1 MHSSPPTALHPCFL
15 CSRKEA
21 EMARHVRVGR
31 KSAPV
36 RANKT
41 TKRRS
46 LLVFSKVFFPRERR
60 FMDVVTSTCD
70 VGSVSAML
78 CA

>member
-1 MHSSPPTALHPCFL
+1 MHSSPPTALHACL
-15 CSRKEA
+15 LSSRREV

-36 RANKT
+36 LANRT

-46 LLVFSKVFFPRERR
+46 LLVFSKVFFPSERR
-60 FMDVVTSTCD
+60 FMD
-70 VGSVSAML
+70 GSAL
-78 CA
+78 LL

>member
-1 MHSSPPTALHPCFL
+1 
-15 CSRKEA
+15 
-21 EMARHVRVGR
+21 MATHVRVGR

-46 LLVFSKVFFPRERR
+46 LLVLSKVFFPRERR
-60 FMDVVTSTCD
+60 FMDVVTSMNCCRNSCHNPGVVTSTCD
-70 VGSVSAML
+70 VGSVAAML
-78 CA
+78 YPQGQA